1 MPENQRC
8 LFKIGIFYE
17 TAVTQKTM
25 KMNVGYMCYVIA
37 STFKKR
43 IKHPPGHAPCDSYKI
58 SDRRKSDQ
66 WIPAV
71 FFCALKDG
79 SQFFWLYRKVKRG
92 MLNAKKKDHYQI
104 WQGRNPD
111 GGYGG
116 GVPEVLPAMVA
127 AEKEGT
133 EEQGGYGGAGI
144 QDGVL

>member
-1 MPENQRC
+1 MPH
-8 LFKIGIFYE
+8 
-17 TAVTQKTM
+17 VTVIKFQT
-25 KMNVGYMCYVIA
+25 VGNPTNGFLR
-37 STFKKR
+37 S
-43 IKHPPGHAPCDSYKI
+43 
-58 SDRRKSDQ
+58 
-66 WIPAV
+66 
-71 FFCALKDG
+71 FFCALKYG

-133 EEQGGYGGAGI
+133 EEPGGYGGAGI

>member
-1 MPENQRC
+1 
-8 LFKIGIFYE
+8 
-17 TAVTQKTM
+17 
-25 KMNVGYMCYVIA
+25 MCYVVA

-71 FFCALKDG
+71 FFCALKYG

-133 EEQGGYGGAGI
+133 EERELAEKVFGEEMSVCEFARQKGENRRTLA
-144 QDGVL
+144 LHKK

>member
-1 MPENQRC
+1 MPEYQRC
-8 LFKIGIFYE
+8 LFKIETFYE
-17 TAVTQKTM
+17 MAVTEKRI
-25 KMNVGYMCYVIA
+25 KINVEYMCYVIA

-43 IKHPPGHAPCDSYKI
+43 LKHPPGHAPCDGHKI

-104 WQGRNPD
+104 WRGRNPD
-111 GGYGG
+111 GGYRRGIQKL
-116 GVPEVLPAMVA
+116 LPSMVA
-127 AEKEGT
+127 AEEEGAA
-133 EEQGGYGGAGI
+133 EPGGDGGEWVYGRI
-144 QDGVL
+144 L